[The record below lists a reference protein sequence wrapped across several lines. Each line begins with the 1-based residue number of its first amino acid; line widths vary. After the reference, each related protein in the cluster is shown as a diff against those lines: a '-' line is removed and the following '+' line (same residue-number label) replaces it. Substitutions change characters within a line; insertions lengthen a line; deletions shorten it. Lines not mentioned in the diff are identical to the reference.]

1 MTQTCDHAR
10 VHTHTLMH
18 THTHTLKGAHTLTHI
33 HTHKHERTHTHTHT
47 STHQAP
53 PRLTCKHAHA
63 HSQTHTKSNQNRA
76 LAQLSTSSSFKTA
89 TLSASRRHR
98 MVSDI
103 TCPYSPCFVWP
114 AASYLAFSTNTG
126 LFRYLLPANSF
137 PQVGYLTA
145 DDVGREN
152 AMYVARC
159 LESGKGTTS
168 SKPVDGFRLSEA
180 QLDSTGEKEQFGLAT
195 VSFAVRRA
203 IPMRGC

>member
-1 MTQTCDHAR
+1 
-10 VHTHTLMH
+10 
-18 THTHTLKGAHTLTHI
+18 
-33 HTHKHERTHTHTHT
+33 
-47 STHQAP
+47 
-53 PRLTCKHAHA
+53 
-63 HSQTHTKSNQNRA
+63 
-76 LAQLSTSSSFKTA
+76 
-89 TLSASRRHR
+89 